1 MTILLTILILGILI
15 FAHELGHFVVA
26 KLVGIKVHEFA
37 LGMGPLLVSKKVG
50 ETTYSLRALPIGG
63 FNRMAGMEPGE
74 GDDPKG
80 FNKKTVGQRMGV
92 IAAGS
97 LMNFVLAV
105 IFFIIVFMGI
115 GIASNSNLIAGVI
128 EGSPAHQA
136 GLKPGDRLVAIDEK
150 PTPTWMDLTGVI
162 RSSPEQDL
170 KITVERGKER
180 FQVVLRTELDMQER
194 VGMIGIKRHFEKT
207 GLFASIKMG
216 ITYSLAIIIAIV
228 KDLVKIITGQVAA
241 DVAGP
246 VGIVQLVGEAAGFGW
261 ATLINFA
268 GILSLNLG
276 LINLFPIP
284 ALDGS
289 RLIFL
294 GIEGIRGRPINPENE
309 NFIHFVGFALL
320 IALMLLITY
329 KDILRI
335 IQ

>member
-1 MTILLTILILGILI
+1 MTIILTILILGILI
-15 FAHELGHFVVA
+15 FVHELGHFLAA
-26 KLVGIKVHEFA
+26 KLVGIRVHEFA
-37 LGMGPLLVSKKVG
+37 LGMGPLLVARKVG
-50 ETTYSLRALPIGG
+50 ETTYSLRAFPIGG

-74 GDDPKG
+74 ADDPRG
-80 FNKKTVGQRMGV
+80 FNKKSVGQRMGV

-97 LMNFVLAV
+97 LMNFVLAI
-105 IFFIIVFMGI
+105 IFFIVVFMGI
-115 GIASNSNLIAGVI
+115 GVASNSNMIAGVT
-128 EGSPAHQA
+128 EGSPAQQA
-136 GLKPGDRLVAIDEK
+136 GLQAGDRLVAIDGK
-150 PTPTWMDLTGVI
+150 PTPTWMDLTGII

-170 KITVERGKER
+170 HITVERGNER
-180 FQVVLRTELDMQER
+180 FQVTVHAQLNVQEN

-207 GLFASIKMG
+207 GFFAAIKMG
-216 ITYSLAIIIAIV
+216 ISYSLAIIIAII
-228 KDLVKIITGQVAA
+228 KDLVKMITGQVAA

-246 VGIVQLVGEAAGFGW
+246 VGIVHLVGEAAGFGW

-268 GILSLNLG
+268 GLLSLNLG
-276 LINLFPIP
+276 LINLLPIP

-294 GIEGIRGRPINPENE
+294 GIEGLRGRPINPENE
-309 NFIHFVGFALL
+309 NFIHFIGFALL